1 MVKRTARQLHTDA
14 ADLELALDEGVVRAG
29 GTEKPLCE
37 AELELKI
44 GTADALLE
52 AAVKLFGQDPVRFAE
67 GNKADRGYDLATGR
81 SKNSPRPGHAE
92 NVELARGAT
101 CREALAAFVQ
111 STMQQIIVNRLVV
124 LETDDPEGAHQLR
137 IGLRGLRSALWAF
150 RPLIDTPST
159 RGTDQHA
166 RVLARV
172 VGELR
177 DADVFISDIVGSVAG
192 AMQGHGGLQ
201 PLKDALQT
209 HRMRKRDDARLA
221 LNETHW
227 SKLQLYLA
235 LLPQAIE
242 EVERLDRPVAKFAEE
257 ALSAVWRKVS
267 KKGKR
272 VARSKVRSAIRCVNH

>member
-1 MVKRTARQLHTDA
+1 MRQSRIKAVSDNKLCRKLARLTSELALEPIFETVVKRTARQLHTDA

-92 NVELARGAT
+92 NVELAKGAT

-111 STMQQIIVNRLVV
+111 SAMQQIIVNRLVV

-137 IGLRGLRSALWAF
+137 IGLRRLRSALWAF

-159 RGTDQHA
+159 RGRINMHA
-166 RVLARV
+166 FWRVSLASYVMPTCLLPISLARWQ
-172 VGELR
+172 E
-177 DADVFISDIVGSVAG
+177 
-192 AMQGHGGLQ
+192 QC
-201 PLKDALQT
+201 KDMVDFSL
-209 HRMRKRDDARLA
+209 
-221 LNETHW
+221 
-227 SKLQLYLA
+227 
-235 LLPQAIE
+235 
-242 EVERLDRPVAKFAEE
+242 
-257 ALSAVWRKVS
+257 
-267 KKGKR
+267 
-272 VARSKVRSAIRCVNH
+272 